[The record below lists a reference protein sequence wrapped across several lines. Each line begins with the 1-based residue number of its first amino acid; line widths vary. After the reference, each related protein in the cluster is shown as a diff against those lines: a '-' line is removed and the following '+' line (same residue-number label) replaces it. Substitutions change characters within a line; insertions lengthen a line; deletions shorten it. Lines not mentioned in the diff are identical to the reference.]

1 VVTSRVTRAGEHD
14 VSEYP
19 YKAEDRVTSLIGT
32 LEAVQKRDADQ
43 GVNGIA
49 LPVLDAIVEAIVEA
63 IKDDIGRD
71 NPVVQS
77 VAGIMRGPASRRA
90 ALFGCAVIVDLASRV
105 LARVEQSMAL
115 SVSDPPAFPLE
126 PGVSRSR

>member
-1 VVTSRVTRAGEHD
+1 

-43 GVNGIA
+43 EVNG
-49 LPVLDAIVEAIVEA
+49 IVEAIVEA

-90 ALFGCAVIVDLASRV
+90 ARFGCAVIVDLASRV

-115 SVSDPPAFPLE
+115 SVSDPPAFPPE
-126 PGVSRSR
+126 PGLSRSR